1 VDQSKGFYVS
11 RVLVTEVIAESGL
24 QKLRNAGHEVDVQ
37 IGLSPEELIEA
48 VRGANA
54 LIIRSATQVDAATLE
69 AGKDLLVVGRAG
81 IGLDNVD
88 LAKATELGVMVV
100 NAPQSNILSAAEQTM
115 ALLLAQARNVPQAHA
130 ALKNGKW
137 ERSKWE
143 GVELHGKTL
152 GIVGLGKIGALV
164 GQRAM
169 AFGMRLVAYDPFI
182 TDERARHMG
191 VQLMDLD
198 TLLAQSDFITIHLP
212 KNKET
217 TNLLNAESLKK
228 TKVGVRI
235 INVAR
240 GGIVNEADLAEA
252 IRSGHVQGAAL
263 DVFEKEPTTES
274 PLFELASVVVVP
286 HLGASTVE
294 AQDKAGITIAEQ
306 VELALAGD
314 FVPFAVNVAAGEV
327 SNVVRPY
334 MGLAEMLGRFIGG
347 LLDGKPAD
355 LEVIYQGDL
364 AGAGTKILT
373 LCALKG
379 LLSATG
385 HDGVSFVNA
394 PQLATDHNLTWG
406 EVSTFESPEYV
417 NLITVRSG
425 DHTVSGTLMTI
436 GTRLET
442 RIVTVDDHSVEIPPA
457 ASMLVVHNDDRPGM
471 IGLVGVALG
480 ESGVSIASMAVGPDA
495 ESKTALMVLSTTTPT
510 PAAVIERLRDTD
522 GIQDIHLITLR

>member
-1 VDQSKGFYVS
+1 MA
-11 RVLVTEVIAESGL
+11 RVLVTEEIAESGL
-24 QKLRNAGHEVDVQ
+24 QELRNAGHDVD
-37 IGLSPEELIEA
+37 IRLGLSPAELIE
-48 VRGANA
+48 VVPGAHA
-54 LIIRSATQVDAATLE
+54 LIIRSATKVDAATLE
-69 AGKDLLVVGRAG
+69 AAKELLVVGRAG

-88 LAKATELGVMVV
+88 VTRATELGVMVV
-100 NAPQSNILSAAEQTM
+100 NAPVSNILSAAEQTM
-115 ALLLAQARNVPQAHA
+115 ALLLAQARNIPQAHS

-152 GIVGLGKIGALV
+152 GVVGLGKIGALV
-164 GQRAM
+164 AQRAM

-182 TDERARHMG
+182 SEERARHMG
-191 VQLMDLD
+191 VELVELD
-198 TLLAQSDFITIHLP
+198 TLLHVSDFITIHLP

-228 TKVGVRI
+228 TKQGVRI

-252 IRSGHVQGAAL
+252 IRSGQVQGAAL

-274 PLFELASVVVVP
+274 PLFELPSVVVVP

-294 AQDKAGITIAEQ
+294 AQDKAGVTIAEQ
-306 VELALAGD
+306 VQMALAGD
-314 FVPFAVNVAAGEV
+314 FVPYAVNVAAGEV
-327 SNVVRPY
+327 SNVVRPF
-334 MGLAEMLGRFIGG
+334 MGLAECLGRFIGG

-355 LEVIYQGDL
+355 LEVIYQGEL

-379 LLSATG
+379 LLTSTG
-385 HDGVSFVNA
+385 HEGVSFVNA
-394 PQLATDHNLTWG
+394 PQLAEDHNLTYG
-406 EVSTFESPEYV
+406 EVSTVESPEYV
-417 NLITVRSG
+417 NQITVRSG
-425 DHTVSGTLMTI
+425 DHAVSGTLVTI
-436 GTRLET
+436 GTRLEM
-442 RIVTVDDHSVEIPPA
+442 RIVGVDGHSVEIPPA

-480 ESGVSIASMAVGPDA
+480 EVGVSIGSMAVGPDLRT
-495 ESKTALMVLSTTTPT
+495 KTALMVLSTELPT
-510 PAAVIERLRDTD
+510 PFEVIEQLRSAE